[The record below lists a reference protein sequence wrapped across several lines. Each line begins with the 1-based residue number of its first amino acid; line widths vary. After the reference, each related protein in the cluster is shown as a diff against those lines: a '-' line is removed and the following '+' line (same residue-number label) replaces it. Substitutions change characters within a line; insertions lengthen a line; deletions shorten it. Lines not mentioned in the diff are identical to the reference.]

1 MAAGLSGVGIEG
13 SRPRPGE
20 SRYTILRS
28 LLNRFFAL
36 SLWLAALNLVAI
48 AVLVGAQVC
57 SRVLDKVMTWF
68 GMEPFSGVILSLAE
82 IAGYLLAAA
91 SFLALAG
98 TLKSGVHIRMTMLL
112 SALGEK
118 ARCRMEFC
126 ALGIGA
132 LFSGYMTYHA
142 CRLVQDSWMNN
153 EVSTGIVLVQLAY
166 PQATVA
172 FGLLALTV
180 ALVDEMVLV
189 ARTGQT
195 TFSRSESQ
203 IGPGKAE

>member
-1 MAAGLSGVGIEG
+1 MRI
-13 SRPRPGE
+13 
-20 SRYTILRS
+20 

-48 AVLVGAQVC
+48 AVLVGAQVA
-57 SRVLDKVMTWF
+57 SRVLDKIMTWL
-68 GMEPFSGVILSLAE
+68 GLEPFSGVILSLAE

-98 TLKSGVHIRMTMLL
+98 TLKAGGHVRMTMLL
-112 SALGEK
+112 TALGDK
-118 ARCRMEFC
+118 ARRRMEFC

-142 CRLVQDSWMNN
+142 CRLVQDSWMHN
-153 EVSTGIVLVQLAY
+153 EVSKGIVLVQLAY

-172 FGLLALTV
+172 FGLLVLTV

-195 TFSRSESQ
+195 SFSGSEHQ
-203 IGPGKAE
+203 VTAGEKE

>member
-1 MAAGLSGVGIEG
+1 M
-13 SRPRPGE
+13 
-20 SRYTILRS
+20 RS

-48 AVLVGAQVC
+48 AVLVGAQVS
-57 SRVLDKVMTWF
+57 SRVLDKIMTWLGF
-68 GMEPFSGVILSLAE
+68 EPFSGVILSLAE

-98 TLKSGVHIRMTMLL
+98 TLKAGVHVRMTMLL

-118 ARCRMEFC
+118 ARRRMEFC

-132 LFSGYMTYHA
+132 LFSGFMTYHA
-142 CRLVQDSWMNN
+142 CRLVQDSWINN
-153 EVSTGIVLVQLAY
+153 EVSTGIIRFQLAY

-172 FGLLALTV
+172 FGLMALTI
-180 ALVDEMVLV
+180 ALVDEMVSV
-189 ARTGQT
+189 ARTGQM
-195 TFSRSESQ
+195 TFGRSELQ
-203 IGPGKAE
+203 VMPGEEE

>member
-1 MAAGLSGVGIEG
+1 MGPQGKW
-13 SRPRPGE
+13 
-20 SRYTILRS
+20 YTVLRS
-28 LLNRFFAL
+28 LLDRFYAL
-36 SLWLAALNLVAI
+36 TLWLAALNLVAI
-48 AVLVGAQVC
+48 ALLVGAQVG
-57 SRVLDKVMTWF
+57 SRVLDRIMTWF

-118 ARCRMEFC
+118 ARSRAEFC

-132 LFSGYMTYHA
+132 LFSGYMAYHA
-142 CRLVQDSWMNN
+142 CRLVQDSWVHN
-153 EVSTGIVLVQLAY
+153 EVSKGIVLVQLAY

-189 ARTGQT
+189 ARTGRT
-195 TFSRSESQ
+195 SFGKSENQ
-203 IGPGKAE
+203 VTAGEKE